1 MESEECWAELSGRI
15 RERKWIED
23 GFQNGCRM
31 EMRCGSLEESGGVGW
46 AGGRTRVLRMIGQ
59 VEV

>member
-46 AGGRTRVLRMIGQ
+46 AGGRT
-59 VEV
+59 